1 MFLHPVRQA
10 GACGTAP
17 RGSGGE
23 EEAAQEP
30 ERVRGQVLAAEWK
43 VSRAR
48 LDSAAV
54 PTGCMKGSPQLG
66 LHAFLNV

>member
-1 MFLHPVRQA
+1 MFLHPVQQA
-10 GACGTAP
+10 GAGGAAS

-54 PTGCMKGSPQLG
+54 PTGCMKGSLQLS
-66 LHAFLNV
+66 LHATLYV

>member
-10 GACGTAP
+10 GAGGAAP

-30 ERVRGQVLAAEWK
+30 EGVRGQVLAAEWK
-43 VSRAR
+43 VSGAR
-48 LDSAAV
+48 
-54 PTGCMKGSPQLG
+54 
-66 LHAFLNV
+66 

>member
-10 GACGTAP
+10 GAGGAAP

-30 ERVRGQVLAAEWK
+30 ERVRGQVLTAEWK
-43 VSRAR
+43 VSTAR

-54 PTGCMKGSPQLG
+54 VTECMKGSPQL
-66 LHAFLNV
+66 HAFLNV